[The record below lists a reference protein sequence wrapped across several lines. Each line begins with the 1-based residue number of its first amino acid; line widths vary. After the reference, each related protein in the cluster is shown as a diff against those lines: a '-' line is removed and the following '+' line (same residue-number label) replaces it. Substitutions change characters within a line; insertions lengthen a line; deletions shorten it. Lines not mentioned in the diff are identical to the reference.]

1 MSEQRPQ
8 LRMRRALRDLPKL
21 ALPAGYTLRC
31 FGPDD
36 VERWVDLLNANGE
49 LQTWTAE
56 HAAPY
61 FAPDSTMPLAGSFF
75 VEQDGVAVATAQLHL
90 HPSGPFAPLPE
101 LGWVAAHPAHR
112 GRGVGSAVCLAVL
125 HHAQQDEHQQIFLR
139 TDDHRLPAIRTYL
152 RLGFRPWPQD
162 SDTAARWEAIRMTLR
177 LVDKHLG

>member
-152 RLGFRPWPQD
+152 GMGFEPWSID
-162 SDTAARWEAIRMTLR
+162 ETADERWRAVMARI
-177 LVDKHLG
+177 